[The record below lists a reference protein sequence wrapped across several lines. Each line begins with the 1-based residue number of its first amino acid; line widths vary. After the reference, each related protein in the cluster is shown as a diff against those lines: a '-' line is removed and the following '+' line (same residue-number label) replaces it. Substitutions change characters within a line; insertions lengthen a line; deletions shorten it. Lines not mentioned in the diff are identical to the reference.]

1 MLEQMMDGYEKSFEP
16 DFHEEIDIKRPE
28 SIRLV
33 SKQASTA
40 SWKTLAEARIQDPRP
55 TIPLGKRFW
64 PISKAEKREIEKLF
78 ETEGMC
84 KLATML
90 RSREDDARVK
100 LLDAAYWLKGCSSLG
115 RLRYAVLLR
124 IGRKKDKNYS
134 YCIMDLKE
142 APQAAAPRAKQVKMP
157 ADQAE
162 RVVEGARHLSPFL
175 GKRMSAVKL
184 LGKSM
189 FVRELLPQD
198 LKIEIEQLTRDEAM
212 TVACYLAAVVG
223 KAHSRQM
230 DAETRT
236 QWQKDLQ
243 RNRSNALD
251 APSWLWTSIV
261 ELLADHER
269 SYLEHCRKYAMEI
282 EK

>member
-1 MLEQMMDGYEKSFEP
+1 
-16 DFHEEIDIKRPE
+16 
-28 SIRLV
+28 
-33 SKQASTA
+33 
-40 SWKTLAEARIQDPRP
+40 
-55 TIPLGKRFW
+55 
-64 PISKAEKREIEKLF
+64 
-78 ETEGMC
+78 
-84 KLATML
+84 ML